1 MRNAMSSQKSKSKN
15 KERRGGVRPVAA
27 SLPKIAAKAIG
38 KRGFAEAAL
47 ITEWDRIVGRELA
60 CVSQPEKLAFSP
72 RQRSNGTLHNREHGA
87 DATELQHLEPL
98 VIERIN
104 SHFGYRAIARLKL
117 THAPLR
123 QTSPPLKRS
132 PQTPDPKQRA
142 VLTDIL
148 SKVEDDTVKKA
159 LERLGAAI
167 LTGSA
172 KGKKS

>member
-72 RQRSNGTLHNREHGA
+72 GQRSNGTLHIRVQGA
-87 DATELQHLEPL
+87 VATELQHLEPL

-123 QTSPPLKRS
+123 QTPRPPKRR
-132 PQTPDPKQRA
+132 PRTPDPKQRA
-142 VLTDIL
+142 VLADIL
-148 SKVEDDTVKKA
+148 SEVEDDTVKKA

-172 KGKKS
+172 KVKKS

>member
-1 MRNAMSSQKSKSKN
+1 MRNAMSDQKSKTK
-15 KERRGGVRPVAA
+15 KKQRRGGVRPVAA

-60 CVSQPEKLAFSP
+60 CVSQPEKLAFP
-72 RQRSNGTLHNREHGA
+72 PGQRSKGTLHIRVQGA
-87 DATELQHLEPL
+87 AATELQHLEPL
-98 VIERIN
+98 VVERIN
-104 SHFGYRAIARLKL
+104 SYFGYGAIALLKL

-123 QTSPPLKRS
+123 QTPPPPKRS
-132 PQTPDPKQRA
+132 PRSPDPAQRA
-142 VLTDIL
+142 MLTEIL
-148 SKVEDDTVKKA
+148 SKVEDDSVKKA

-167 LTGSA
+167 LTSSA